1 MYPFKFKGGST
12 LENQKQIKFH
22 AYITDDKGNEKH
34 LYEAERMG
42 IVERRLIYSGEHDI
56 ASNQISVSPSQYD
69 SAHPVI
75 KIFTSTKGFGIASE
89 YFSYF
94 FLISRSSTKLVK
106 VRPLGYK
113 YLPNTYYFEA
123 QGRFL
128 TSEEIGRLYG
138 TNSNTFKY
146 FKRQAMISKRRLLDM
161 VTIQTVDSLGES
173 TQTPVVRKLRV

>member
-42 IVERRLIYSGEHDI
+42 IVERKIIYSSENDE
-56 ASNQISVSPSQYD
+56 ISPNQYD
-69 SAHPVI
+69 SAHSVI

-113 YLPNTYYFEA
+113 YLPKTYYFEA

-128 TSEEIGRLYG
+128 TTEEIGRLYG
-138 TNSNTFKY
+138 MKSNTFKY
-146 FKRQAMISKRRLLDM
+146 FKRQAMISKRRLLEM
-161 VTIQTVDSLGES
+161 VTMQTVDSLGEF
-173 TQTPVVRKLRV
+173 TQTPEVRKLRV